1 MMILYYLII
10 CIITLIFSISFT
22 IGIIF
27 ILIKISTYMRNV
39 ERFVDIN
46 LDISDTVYSY
56 IEKHNITIEEL
67 AKRCR
72 VTTSKIKSW
81 LSGFYD
87 LKLSEI
93 TSIENALNK
102 NIIKAIPLPR
112 KKQIDE
118 SL

>member
-1 MMILYYLII
+1 MTILYYIVI
-10 CIITLIFSISFT
+10 CIITLVFSLSFT
-22 IGIIF
+22 VGVFF
-27 ILIKISTYMRNV
+27 ILIKIANDMRNV
-39 ERFVDIN
+39 ERFIDIN

-56 IEKHNITIEEL
+56 IEKHDMTIEEL

-72 VTTSKIKSW
+72 ITTNKLKSW
-81 LSGFYD
+81 LSGIHDF
-87 LKLSEI
+87 KLSEI

-102 NIIKAIPLPR
+102 NIIRTIPLPR